1 MKFIIKIV
9 LVLLVCNVSVFGQTG
24 SLKGRVVESESS
36 KAIRD
41 ATVSIL
47 TIPDSSRTTQS
58 SRQNGGFSFDD
69 VRRGKYLIRITH
81 VAYMPIERVFDFD
94 GKSLD
99 MGNLFLL
106 PKSSMTDEVTVV
118 GQSVAAELIGDTTQF
133 NASAFKTTQ
142 DASAEDLVR
151 KMPGV
156 IVEGGQTKA
165 QGETIREVLVDGRPF
180 MGDDPTAALRNLP
193 AEMIDKIQVFDRRSD
208 QAAFTGNDDGETS
221 KTLNIITRADMKNAS
236 FGKVY
241 AGYGTDNR
249 YNAGGTV
256 NFFSGDS
263 RFAIL
268 FQTNN
273 LNNQNFASE
282 DLLGVMGAS
291 SGRGLPPGARPGGRG
306 PGGGPGGGGSVRRG
320 GTDINDFMVSQQS
333 GIVTTNAFGIN
344 YSDNW
349 AENFEVTG
357 SYFLNNTENDRRED
371 ILREYILDTPES
383 QRSEEISES
392 LSNNWN
398 HRFNMRIRYNID
410 SSNYMIIRPRL
421 SFQSND
427 GVSLTSSRFLVDNQ
441 LANNTTTDFDSD
453 LKGFNLSNDLFYG
466 HRFAKQGRVFSV
478 QLSTSYN
485 ENSGNNRQKSIFE
498 EYFNAEDFS
507 DSLSQ
512 FGELDK
518 NGYRITTEFEYS
530 EPLTEN
536 FTLEFEYENAM
547 QKDKSDKLTYIENND
562 PDNLLMPVVS
572 PTLSSMYES
581 DLMTHQAGVSLRYRS
596 TGLMA
601 ALRFN
606 NEWNTLENVSQ
617 YPNVF
622 DERRQYSNFV
632 PRFFMRYEFDK
643 ESNLRM
649 FYRNRVSLPSI
660 DQLQEVLNNSNPMNL
675 STGNTNLS
683 ESSRHDLM
691 IRYSSVNQQN
701 SDMFFATLA
710 LGKSDSYISKS
721 TFVAARDTMLYDGIN
736 LPAGGQFTRPIN
748 IDGYVSMRSFLSY
761 GKYVGLLKSN
771 VNLTGSFDFSQI
783 PGLINEQRNIAESK
797 NISLNAVV
805 SSNISTELDFT
816 VSTTSMLNYVTNSL
830 VKNLNSDY
838 FIQKSSL
845 RINWIFL
852 GGFVFESN
860 FEHQYYK
867 GLSDAINPN
876 VYLWSMSF
884 GRKFLKDNRAEIRLT
899 AYDVLKQN
907 NAITR
912 NISESYIDDVRSNV
926 LQQYF
931 LLNFTYNLRIYN
943 L

>member
-1 MKFIIKIV
+1 MKFTIKIV
-9 LVLLVCNVSVFGQTG
+9 LVFLFCQLSVFAQVGT
-24 SLKGRVVESESS
+24 LKGKVVESESS
-36 KAIRD
+36 KAVRD
-41 ATVSIL
+41 ATVSVITL
-47 TIPDSSRTTQS
+47 PDSSRTTQS
-58 SRQNGGFSFDD
+58 TRQSGEFSFDE
-69 VRRGKYLIRITH
+69 VKRGKYLIRITH
-81 VAYMPIERVFDFD
+81 VAYMPIERIFDFD

-106 PKSSMTDEVTVV
+106 PKSSTTDEVTVV
-118 GQSVAAELIGDTTQF
+118 GQSVAAELMGDTTQF

-156 IVEGGQTKA
+156 IVENGETKT
-165 QGETIREVLVDGRPF
+165 QGETVKEVLVDGRPF
-180 MGDDPTAALRNLP
+180 MGDDPTAALKNLP

-221 KTLNIITRADMKNAS
+221 KTMNIITRADMRNAS

-241 AGYGTDNR
+241 AGYGTDDR
-249 YNAGGTV
+249 YNAGGIV

-268 FQTNN
+268 FQSNN

-291 SGRGLPPGARPGGRG
+291 SGRGMTPGARSSGGRG
-306 PGGGPGGGGSVRRG
+306 PGGGPGGSFRRG
-320 GTDINDFMVSQQS
+320 GADINDFMVSQQS

-349 AENFEVTG
+349 AQNFEVTG
-357 SYFLNNTENDRRED
+357 SYFLNHTENDRRED
-371 ILREYILDTPES
+371 ILREYILNTSES

-392 LSNNWN
+392 MSNNWN
-398 HRFNMRIRYNID
+398 HRLNMRIKYNID

-427 GVSLTSSRFLVDNQ
+427 GVSLTNSRFLIDNQ
-441 LANNTTTDFDSD
+441 LANNTATDFESE
-453 LKGFNLSNDLFYG
+453 LKGLNLSNDLFFG
-466 HRFAKQGRVFSV
+466 HRFAKKGRAFSV

-485 ENSGNNRQKSIFE
+485 ESSGDNRQKSIFE
-498 EYFNAEDFS
+498 EYFEEEDFS

-518 NGYRITTEFEYS
+518 NGYEIETDFEYS
-530 EPLTEN
+530 EPLFEN
-536 FTLEFEYENAM
+536 FSVEFEYENTM
-547 QKDKSDKLTYIENND
+547 RRDKSDKLTYIESND
-562 PDNLLMPVVS
+562 PETMMLPVVS

-581 DLMTHQAGVSLRYRS
+581 DLMTNVASVSLRYNNA
-596 TGLMA
+596 GLMA
-601 ALRFN
+601 SLQMN

-617 YPNVF
+617 YPNSF
-622 DERRQYSNFV
+622 DEKRQYNNIL

-649 FYRNRVSLPSI
+649 FYRNRVTLPSI
-660 DQLQEVLNNSNPMNL
+660 DQLQEVVNNSNPMNL
-675 STGNTNLS
+675 STGNTNLN
-683 ESSRHDLM
+683 ESTRHDLM
-691 IRYSSVNQQN
+691 MRYSKVNQKN
-701 SDMFFATLA
+701 SDMFFAMMA
-710 LGKSDSYISKS
+710 FSKSDSYISKN
-721 TFVAARDTMLYDGIN
+721 TFVAARDTVLYEGIN
-736 LPAGGQFTRPIN
+736 LPAGGQYIYPIN
-748 IDGYVSMRSFLSY
+748 IDGYNSMRSFLSY
-761 GKYVGLLKSN
+761 GKYVGLIKSN

-783 PGLINEQRNIAESK
+783 PSIINEQRNVAESK
-797 NISLNAVV
+797 NISLNAVI

-830 VKNLNSDY
+830 VKDLNSDY
-838 FIQKSSL
+838 FIQKSSFRL
-845 RINWIFL
+845 NWIFL

-860 FEHQYYK
+860 IEHQYYK
-867 GLSDAINPN
+867 GLSDDINPN
-876 VYLWSMSF
+876 VYLWNLSF

-899 AYDVLKQN
+899 ACDVLKQN

-931 LLNFTYNLRIYN
+931 LLNFTYNLRVYN

>member
-1 MKFIIKIV
+1 MKNILKFII
-9 LVLLVCNVSVFGQTG
+9 VLLLIQVPVLAQSGKI
-24 SLKGRVVESESS
+24 KGRIVESESS

-41 ATVSIL
+41 ATVNIIS
-47 TIPDSSRTTQS
+47 IPDSTRFTQS
-58 SRQNGGFSFDD
+58 SRQGGVFSFEEIS
-69 VRRGKYLIRITH
+69 RGKFLIRVTH
-81 VAYMPIERVFDFD
+81 VAFMPLERVFDFD
-94 GKSLD
+94 GNSLD
-99 MGNLFLL
+99 MGNIFML
-106 PKSSMTDEVTVV
+106 PKSSLTDEITVV
-118 GQSVAAELIGDTTQF
+118 GQSVTTELIGDTTQF

-156 IVEGGQTKA
+156 IVEGGETKT
-165 QGETIREVLVDGRPF
+165 QGETVREVLVDGRPF
-180 MGDDPTAALRNLP
+180 MGDDPTAALKNLP

-221 KTLNIITRADMKNAS
+221 KTLNIITRADMRNAS

-241 AGYGTDNR
+241 AGYGTDDR
-249 YNAGGTV
+249 YNAGGIV

-291 SGRGLPPGARPGGRG
+291 SGRGMPPGARGPGGRG
-306 PGGGPGGGGSVRRG
+306 PGGGGSLRRG
-320 GTDINDFMVSQQS
+320 GADINDFMVSQQS

-344 YSDNW
+344 YTDNW

-371 ILREYILDTPES
+371 ILREYILESPLS
-383 QRSEEISES
+383 QRSDEISES
-392 LSNNWN
+392 MSNNWN

-410 SSNYMIIRPRL
+410 SSNYMIIRPRI

-427 GVSLTSSRFLVDNQ
+427 GVSLTNSGFLIDNQ
-441 LANNTTTDFDSD
+441 LTNNTKTNFDSE
-453 LKGFNLSNDLFYG
+453 LKGINISNDLFYG
-466 HRFAKQGRVFSV
+466 HRFAKKGRVFSV

-498 EYFNAEDFS
+498 EYAEDEEFS

-518 NGYRITTEFEYS
+518 SGYEIETELEFS
-530 EPLTEN
+530 EPLFDN
-536 FTLEFEYENAM
+536 FSLEFEYENTM
-547 QKDKSDKLTYIENND
+547 RRDKSDKLTYIESND
-562 PDNLLMPVVS
+562 PETLLMPVVS

-581 DLMTHQAGVSLRYRS
+581 DLMTHVAGISFRYENS
-596 TGLMA
+596 GLMA
-601 ALRFN
+601 SFRMN

-617 YPNVF
+617 YPNIY
-622 DERRQYSNFV
+622 DESRQYSNFV

-649 FYRNRVSLPSI
+649 FYRNRVTLPSI
-660 DQLQEVLNNSNPMNL
+660 DQLQEVVNNSNPMNM

-683 ESSRHDLM
+683 ESSRHDIM
-691 IRYSSVNQQN
+691 MRYSSVNQKN
-701 SDMFFATLA
+701 SDMFFAMLA
-710 LGKSDSYISKS
+710 FGKSDSYISKNTLITPS
-721 TFVAARDTMLYDGIN
+721 DTVLYDGIS
-736 LPAGGQFTRPIN
+736 LPAGGQFSYPVN
-748 IDGYVSMRSFLSY
+748 IDGFQSMRSFVSY
-761 GKYVGLLKSN
+761 GKYIGLIKSN
-771 VNLTGSFDFSQI
+771 VNLLGSFDYSEI
-783 PGLINEQRNIAESK
+783 PSIINGQRNKAESK
-797 NISLNAVV
+797 NISLNAVI

-816 VSTTSMLNYVTNSL
+816 ISTTSMLNYVTNSL
-830 VKNLNSDY
+830 TRDLNTDY
-838 FIQKSSL
+838 FIQKTML
-845 RINWIFL
+845 RVNWIFW
-852 GGFVFESN
+852 GGFVLETN

-867 GLSDAINPN
+867 GLSGLINPN
-876 VYLWSMSF
+876 IYLWNMSF
-884 GRKFLKDNRAEIRLT
+884 GRKFLKDNRAEIRIT
-899 AYDVLKQN
+899 AYDLLKQN

-931 LLNFTYNLRIYN
+931 LINFTYNLRVFN

>member
-1 MKFIIKIV
+1 MKFTIKIV
-9 LVLLVCNVSVFGQTG
+9 LVFLFCQLSLFSQEG
-24 SLKGRVVESESS
+24 SLTGKVVDSESS

-41 ATVSIL
+41 ATVSII
-47 TIPDSSRTTQS
+47 TIPDSSRSTQS
-58 SRQNGGFSFDD
+58 TSQSGDFSFDE
-69 VRRGKYLIRITH
+69 VKRGKYLIRITH
-81 VAYMPIERVFDFD
+81 VAYMPIERIFDFD

-106 PKSSMTDEVTVV
+106 PASSMTDEVTVT
-118 GQSVAAELIGDTTQF
+118 GQSVTAELMGDTTQF

-156 IVEGGQTKA
+156 IVEDGQTKT
-165 QGETIREVLVDGRPF
+165 QGETIKEVLVDGRPF
-180 MGDDPTAALRNLP
+180 MGDDPTAALKNLP

-221 KTLNIITRADMKNAS
+221 KTLNIITRADMRNAS

-241 AGYGTDNR
+241 AGYGTDDR
-249 YNAGGTV
+249 YNAGGIV

-291 SGRGLPPGARPGGRG
+291 SGRGLPPGARPGGRR
-306 PGGGPGGGGSVRRG
+306 PGGGGSLRRG
-320 GTDINDFMVSQQS
+320 GADINDFMVSQQS

-349 AENFEVTG
+349 TENFEVTG
-357 SYFLNNTENDRRED
+357 SYFLNHTENDRRED
-371 ILREYILDTPES
+371 ILREYILNTPES

-392 LSNNWN
+392 LSYNWN
-398 HRFNMRIRYNID
+398 HRFNMRIKYNID
-410 SSNYMIIRPRL
+410 SSNYMIIRPRM

-427 GVSLTSSRFLVDNQ
+427 GVSLTNTGLQIDNQ
-441 LANNTTTDFDSD
+441 LANNTQTDFDSQ
-453 LKGFNLSNDLFYG
+453 LKGMNLSNDLFYG
-466 HRFAKQGRVFSV
+466 HRFAKKGRVFSV

-485 ENSGNNRQKSIFE
+485 ENSGDNRQKSIFE
-498 EYFNAEDFS
+498 EYYDSDFFS

-518 NGYRITTEFEYS
+518 NGYEIETELEYT
-530 EPLTEN
+530 EPLFE
-536 FTLEFEYENAM
+536 FLSIQFEYENTM
-547 QKDKSDKLTYIENND
+547 RRDKSDKLTYIESND
-562 PDNLLMPVVS
+562 PETLLMPVVS

-581 DLMTHQAGVSLRYRS
+581 DLMTHVAGVSLRYNNA
-596 TGLMA
+596 GLMA
-601 ALRFN
+601 SLRMN
-606 NEWNTLENVSQ
+606 NEWNTLENASQ
-617 YPNVF
+617 YPNSF
-622 DERRQYSNFV
+622 DEKRQYNNIL

-660 DQLQEVLNNSNPMNL
+660 DQLQVVLNNSNPMNL
-675 STGNTNLS
+675 STGNTNLN

-691 IRYSSVNQQN
+691 IRYSKVNQQN
-701 SDMFFATLA
+701 SDMFFAMMA
-710 LGKSDSYISKS
+710 FGKSDSYISKN
-721 TFVAARDTMLYDGIN
+721 TFIAARDTMLYEGIN
-736 LPAGGQFTRPIN
+736 LPAGGQFTFPIN
-748 IDGYVSMRSFLSY
+748 IDGFNSMRSFLSY

-783 PGLINEQRNIAESK
+783 PSIINEQRNVAESK

-830 VKNLNSDY
+830 VKDLNSDY

-845 RINWIFL
+845 RLNWIFL
-852 GGFVFESN
+852 GGFVVESN

-867 GLSDAINPN
+867 GLSEAINPN
-876 VYLWSMSF
+876 VYLWNLSF
-884 GRKFLKDNRAEIRLT
+884 GRKFLKDNRAELRIT
-899 AYDVLKQN
+899 AFDVLKQN

-912 NISESYIDDVRSNV
+912 NISDSYIDDVRSNV